1 MRQIQLWHTVT
12 QASYEKKLE
21 EQEKLCERVTTGSYL
36 SVLKWKLHALKRKK
50 LERSLLLYNVW
61 NTLVKPRIVI

>member
-21 EQEKLCERVTTGSYL
+21 GQEKLCERVTTGSYL
-36 SVLKWKLHALKRKK
+36 SVLKWKLHAL
-50 LERSLLLYNVW
+50 
-61 NTLVKPRIVI
+61 